1 MSYYYNYYV
10 GQRNKETGK
19 FTTVAPYDA
28 DGKPMCLLWKSRS
41 YASDLHEDFTPIFSK
56 KMEDKLKSFGCFVPS
71 SMADDARRLVE
82 RLDKVQ
88 SAADT
93 MAKSLKDARTSSEKL
108 NNRIQKISDGYVE
121 EDNKEKYN

>member
-1 MSYYYNYYV
+1 MYICAENAELIDYAH
-10 GQRNKETGK
+10 GK
-19 FTTVAPYDA
+19 HVLITSPTTLLGVVFTLVNAT
-28 DGKPMCLLWKSRS
+28 K
-41 YASDLHEDFTPIFSK
+41 DFNRTKHVKDIEK
-56 KMEDKLKSFGCFVPS
+56 NIV

-108 NNRIQKISDGYVE
+108 NNRIQKISDRYVE

>member
-1 MSYYYNYYV
+1 MQPLHHTMQTASQC
-10 GQRNKETGK
+10 G
-19 FTTVAPYDA
+19 
-28 DGKPMCLLWKSRS
+28 LLWKSRT